1 MVSAKYELSML
12 HILKLI
18 INGGGDVNHNL
29 TNLKIPASYFDPP
42 FIGFSN
48 FGVASNLRISFSELM
63 NAETAFKVS

>member
-12 HILKLI
+12 HTLKLI
-18 INGGGDVNHNL
+18 INRGDVNYNL
-29 TNLKIPASYFDPP
+29 GNLKIPAFYFDPP
-42 FIGFSN
+42 SIGFSN